1 MNTMIK
7 LIELKEDK
15 KRQKENDVQ
24 WDILNEHTKAIRK
37 ALNEHKERILLN
49 SMTTFISRDV
59 SNMFRN
65 CTSLHQ
71 IDSQLIGRDNIRPKT
86 LERI

>member
-15 KRQKENDVQ
+15 KRQKENDAQ
-24 WDILNEHTKAIRK
+24 WAILNEHIKAMAK
-37 ALNEHKERILLN
+37 ALNEHKERMLLN
-49 SMTTFISRDV
+49 SITTFASTDV

-71 IDSQLIGRDNIRPKT
+71 INSPLTGRDNIRPKT

>member
-15 KRQKENDVQ
+15 KRQKENDAQ
-24 WDILNEHTKAIRK
+24 WDILNEHIKAMGK
-37 ALNEHKERILLN
+37 ALNEHKERMILN
-49 SMTTFISRDV
+49 SIATFASTDV

-71 IDSQLIGRDNIRPKT
+71 IDSPLTGRDNIRPKT